1 MCCLG
6 WSQLFFQGG
15 SYTPGVTWYT
25 TMSGKRSPIRVPLS
39 AWEAQSHPTLRG
51 PRYCSP
57 PGSSVHEMG
66 CHFLLLG
73 VFPTQG
79 SHPSLL
85 RLLHWQADSLSLSSH
100 LGRLS
105 EKQPNFNKNSH
116 WIGLNPAKCRIQVL
130 WREEC
135 PDWQVPECLSQS
147 PRPEDRMDAW
157 LFMTNHRA
165 PLDLVTRQISPGP
178 QAATRARKGIKACE
192 PAGELFSYST
202 FFWLSCC
209 CCWTIFTVGRGGP

>member
-51 PRYCSP
+51 PRDCSP

-85 RLLHWQADSLSLSSH
+85 RPLHWQADSLSLSSH

-105 EKQPNFNKNSH
+105 EKQPDFNKNSH
-116 WIGLNPAKCRIQVL
+116 WIGLNPAKCRIKSCGEKNALIGRCLNALASHHGQRTG
-130 WREEC
+130 WM
-135 PDWQVPECLSQS
+135 PDYS
-147 PRPEDRMDAW
+147 W
-157 LFMTNHRA
+157 LITA
-165 PLDLVTRQISPGP
+165 PL
-178 QAATRARKGIKACE
+178 
-192 PAGELFSYST
+192 
-202 FFWLSCC
+202 
-209 CCWTIFTVGRGGP
+209 WTW